1 MRERADSPVA
11 LIRVTGLARVTG
23 QLVGAA
29 DLATVTE
36 IVLREAALVAGAS
49 AAMLA
54 VREGEQLRPL
64 GLHGQALALDLA
76 SETFSLEE
84 HHPMCEAV
92 RTGRS
97 VILLGADAVA
107 HDYPVLAGDE
117 DRSVVCMPLTPC
129 GSEPF
134 GALGFRFDGPG
145 SQPGSFELQLLEV
158 VADACTQAL
167 SRIDAQQLGAE
178 RARRL
183 QFLSDASIVLASS
196 LDHRETLT
204 TVARLAVPEF
214 ADRCTVEM
222 LEKGRLRTL
231 AVAHVGPGT
240 AIEVGTAA
248 EVGTAT
254 EVGRRRERLHDDPD
268 VQSRSLEV
276 ARTGVSARL
285 EQVRSVAPD
294 PDDAGIRCDLIVPLT
309 ARGRV
314 FGVMTFAASGTRRA
328 YGPEEMTFAEDLA
341 RRAALAIDNA
351 DLFSQTQHAAQVL
364 QRALSPQRL
373 PNVAGWEMAAVHRPS
388 GRTDVGGDFYD
399 VIPLPGRKMAVV
411 IGDVMGRGVDA
422 AGASSRL
429 RSAVRAY
436 VADDPDPSRIG
447 TSLDRLMELDPATPL
462 VTMAYLLFDP
472 AADMVDVLIAGH
484 LPPFVV
490 AADGAQRILCSGG
503 SPPFGVRAVTRT
515 SQRVPCRV
523 GDLVL
528 LYTDGLAERRDEDI
542 DVSLARLG
550 ARIAEIAIDD
560 VQVWLTTLADAMAGA
575 GAGSD
580 DDVALLAVR
589 RTS

>member
-1 MRERADSPVA
+1 MRDHADSPVA

-29 DLATVTE
+29 DLPAVTE

-64 GLHGQALALDLA
+64 GLHGQAIALDLA
-76 SETFSLEE
+76 SETFSLAE
-84 HHPMCEAV
+84 HHPMCAAV

-97 VILLGADAVA
+97 VVLLGADSVA
-107 HDYPVLAGDE
+107 REYPVLAGDE
-117 DRSVVCMPLTPC
+117 DRSVVCMPLAPF

-134 GALGFRFDGPG
+134 GALGFRFDGAG
-145 SQPGSFELQLLEV
+145 SQPGPFELQLLEV

-167 SRIDAQQLGAE
+167 SRIDAQQLGAR

-183 QFLSDASIVLASS
+183 QFLSDASIALASS
-196 LDHRETLT
+196 LDHHETLT
-204 TVARLAVPEF
+204 TVAQLAVPEF

-222 LEKGRLRTL
+222 LEDGRLRTL
-231 AVAHVGPGT
+231 AVAHGEPGT
-240 AIEVGTAA
+240 ALELG
-248 EVGTAT
+248 G
-254 EVGRRRERLHDDPD
+254 RRERLHDDPR

-276 ARTGVSARL
+276 ARTGVSARV
-285 EQVRSVAPD
+285 EQAGSVAPD
-294 PDDAGIRCDLIVPLT
+294 PDDAGIRCVLIVPL
-309 ARGRV
+309 AVRGQV
-314 FGVMTFAASGTRRA
+314 CGVMTFAASGKRPT
-328 YGPEEMTFAEDLA
+328 YGPEEISFAEDLA
-341 RRAALAIDNA
+341 RRAAMAIDNA
-351 DLFSQTQHAAQVL
+351 DLFSQTQHVAQVL

-373 PNVAGWEMAAVHRPS
+373 PDVAGWEMAAIHRPS

-399 VIPLPGRKMAVV
+399 VIALPGRRVADV

-472 AADMVDVLIAGH
+472 AADTVDVLIAGH

-490 AADGAQRILCSGG
+490 TADGEQRILCTGG
-503 SPPFGVRAVTRT
+503 SPPFGVGAVTRT

-550 ARIAEIAIDD
+550 ARIAELAIDD

-575 GAGSD
+575 GSD

>member
-1 MRERADSPVA
+1 MA
-11 LIRVTGLARVTG
+11 LVRVTGLARVTG

-36 IVLREAALVAGAS
+36 IVLREAAHVAGAS

-54 VREGEQLRPL
+54 VREGGQLRPL
-64 GLHGQALALDLA
+64 GLQGQALALDLA
-76 SETFSLEE
+76 SGTFSLEE

-97 VILLGADAVA
+97 VILLGAGSVA
-107 HDYPVLAGDE
+107 RDYPVLAGDE
-117 DRSVVCMPLTPC
+117 DRSVVCMPLMPC

-145 SQPGSFELQLLEV
+145 SQPGPFELQLLEV
-158 VADACTQAL
+158 LADACTQAL
-167 SRIDAQQLGAE
+167 SRLRAQQLGAE

-183 QFLSDASIVLASS
+183 QFLSDASIALASS

-222 LEKGRLRTL
+222 LEDGRLRTL
-231 AVAHVGPGT
+231 AVAHVEPGT
-240 AIEVGTAA
+240 ASGS
-248 EVGTAT
+248 G
-254 EVGRRRERLHDDPD
+254 GRRDRLADDPG

-276 ARTGVSARL
+276 ARTGVSARF

-294 PDDAGIRCDLIVPLT
+294 PDDGGIRVDLIVPLT

-314 FGVMTFAASGTRRA
+314 FGVMTFAAAGTRLT
-328 YGPEEMTFAEDLA
+328 YGSEEMTFAEDLA
-341 RRAALAIDNA
+341 RRAAMAIDNA

-364 QRALSPQRL
+364 QRALSPERL
-373 PNVAGWEMAAVHRPS
+373 PDVVGWEMAAIHRPS

-399 VIPLPGRKMAVV
+399 VIRLPDRRLAVV

-447 TSLDRLMELDPATPL
+447 TSIDRLMELDPATPL

-490 AADGAQRILCSGG
+490 TAEGTQRVLCSGG
-503 SPPFGVRAVTRT
+503 TPPFGVGSVTRT

-550 ARIAEIAIDD
+550 ARIAEIATDD
-560 VQVWLTTLADAMAGA
+560 IQVWLTALADAMA

-580 DDVALLAVR
+580 DDVALVAVR

>member
-1 MRERADSPVA
+1 MTPWPWRWTTLQERADSPVA

-36 IVLREAALVAGAS
+36 IVLREAALVAGAG

-64 GLHGQALALDLA
+64 GLHGQALALDLV

-107 HDYPVLAGDE
+107 RDYPVLAGDE

-129 GSEPF
+129 GSAPF

-145 SQPGSFELQLLEV
+145 SQPGPFELQLLEV

-222 LEKGRLRTL
+222 LEDGRLRTL
-231 AVAHVGPGT
+231 AVAHV
-240 AIEVGTAA
+240 EVGTAP
-248 EVGTAT
+248 
-254 EVGRRRERLHDDPD
+254 EVGRHRERLHDDPD
-268 VQSRSLEV
+268 VQSRSREV

-285 EQVRSVAPD
+285 EQVRSVASD

-314 FGVMTFAASGTRRA
+314 FGVMTFAAYGTRRA

-373 PNVAGWEMAAVHRPS
+373 PDVAGWEMAAVNRPS

-399 VIPLPGRKMAVV
+399 VIPLPGRRLAVV

-436 VADDPDPSRIG
+436 VADDPDPSRIA
-447 TSLDRLMELDPATPL
+447 TSLDRLMELDPSTPL

-560 VQVWLTTLADAMAGA
+560 VQVWLTTLADAMAGP
-575 GAGSD
+575 GSD